1 MSLEIKVA
9 ATYIE
14 FPASRNGNI
23 GTPPNEINLRDFIA
37 KNLQETEWVERFR
50 TTIITHRYS
59 FFDMEKGVV
68 RLPRYSLDK
77 LLDYLGPME
86 YKLVQVDPVKPAMVK
101 MAMKKNFELRDTQKD
116 LMDFVSSS
124 GSYKPISLQTGGG
137 KTALSIA
144 AVVNAGNPAI
154 VRLPMLIEQWKSS
167 ITKFTNID
175 SKDIAIVQGFPQ
187 LKKLWDLHKHKK
199 YQPKFILFSTRTM
212 SLYAIRPQAPY
223 TEIPSYEEFLKEFGI
238 GVNIVDE
245 VHMNFC
251 TNTQLD
257 MQTNVAKN
265 IFLSATYLRSN
276 PQGKRI
282 FNLVFPKQLLYG
294 GQFSE
299 KYCKVY
305 LAEYSLGIPF
315 EKTGK
320 FQTVNGYNHAKY
332 ENFLIK
338 NKVYLNYF
346 LTGTLFPSIRT
357 HYITQHKKGQK
368 LLIIV
373 ATRNFAELMFQ
384 KVSALCKYNKLKC
397 GLYFAGSTPESVLD
411 NDVIISTVKS
421 CGTGRDIKNLLVCFN
436 TVSFSSQPLTIQMMG
451 RLRKLPEDEVVYV
464 DFWNRDIAT
473 QQRHA
478 RMREY
483 IYKSKAAKIVPL
495 TVN

>member
-86 YKLVQVDPVKPAMVK
+86 YKLVQVDPVKPATVK
-101 MAMKKNFELRDTQKD
+101 MAMKKNFVLRPEQEEVLK
-116 LMDFVSSS
+116 FVADE
-124 GSYKPISLQTGGG
+124 GMFKPISLNVGLG
-137 KTALSIA
+137 KSLSTVCA
-144 AVVNAGNPAI
+144 AVQLQQPALI
-154 VRLPMLIEQWKSS
+154 ILPMLIPQWFKT
-167 ITKFTNID
+167 IRQWTNVD
-175 SKDIAIVQGFPQ
+175 TKDIVIIQGINSLQ
-187 LKKLWDLHKHKK
+187 KLWKMKQEK
-199 YQPKFILFSTRTM
+199 NYQPKFILFSTRTLA
-212 SLYAIRPQAPY
+212 LYAIRPQAPY
-223 TEIPSYEEFLKEFGI
+223 NELPSYLEFQEAFGI
-238 GVNIVDE
+238 GLKATDE

-251 TNTQLD
+251 TNTLID
-257 MQTNVAKN
+257 MHSNVGKN
-265 IFLSATYLRSN
+265 MFLSATYMRSN

-282 FNLVFPKQLLYG
+282 FNMVFPRSL
-294 GQFSE
+294 QFGAQFGD

-305 LAEYSLGIPF
+305 MAEYSLGIPF

-320 FQTVNGYNHAKY
+320 FQTANGYNHAKY

-397 GLYFAGSTPESVLD
+397 GLYFAGSTPDSVLE